1 MNTIQE
7 NTNLNGVNIHTQNPS
22 RPQLC
27 RNCGQNGHVH
37 RDCPHPIT
45 SFGIICYRIKPNNS
59 IEYLMI
65 QRKDSLSFMEF
76 IRGKYEIHQ
85 DDYIKMLLSGM
96 TINERKML
104 LIKPFD
110 YLWNY
115 VWYQN
120 SAPKQ
125 TSEFNIAKNKFDNLK
140 PKLSQLLQNSI
151 SHFVDPEW
159 GFPKGRRKIKEED
172 VDCAVR
178 EFNEETGINPTSI
191 NLEKL
196 SPFEEIFYGTN
207 KVLYRHVY
215 YIASLPYSSNKLHI
229 NPKNY
234 NQIREVRDIS
244 WLSFKECLN
253 KIRDHNH
260 ERKKLFTEVH
270 KKITSLYSNATNNIS
285 ITLNTSNNNNE

>member
-1 MNTIQE
+1 MNTKKQ
-7 NTNLNGVNIHTQNPS
+7 NQNVVNSS
-22 RPQLC
+22 RPHSC
-27 RNCGQNGHVH
+27 RNCGQIGHVH

-45 SFGIICYRIKPNNS
+45 SFGVICYRITPENN
-59 IEYLMI
+59 IQYLMI

-76 IRGKYEIHQ
+76 IRGKYENDQ

-104 LIKPFD
+104 IDKPFE

-120 SAPKQ
+120 TPPKQ
-125 TSEFNIAKNKFDNLK
+125 TSEYNSAKKKFESINF
-140 PKLSQLLQNSI
+140 KLQLLLNQSV
-151 SHFVDPEW
+151 SQFVDPEW

-178 EFNEETGINPTSI
+178 EFDEETGIGSSNITLIDIP
-191 NLEKL
+191 
-196 SPFEEIFYGTN
+196 PFEEIFYGTN

-215 YIASLPYSSNKLHI
+215 YVAIAPYNSNKLII

-234 NQIREVRDIS
+234 NQVREVRDIS
-244 WLSFKECLN
+244 WLSFKDCLN
-253 KIRDHNH
+253 KIRDYNH
-260 ERKKLFTEVH
+260 ERKKLFSEVH
-270 KKITSLYSNATNNIS
+270 KKILS
-285 ITLNTSNNNNE
+285 IENKE

>member
-1 MNTIQE
+1 MKKQNQ
-7 NTNLNGVNIHTQNPS
+7 NALNAQQQL
-22 RPQLC
+22 RPHLC

-45 SFGIICYRIKPNNS
+45 SFGIICYRIKPNNL

-76 IRGKYEIHQ
+76 IRGKYDIEQ
-85 DDYIKMLLSGM
+85 EDYIKMLLSGM

-104 LIKPFD
+104 LDKNFD

-125 TSEFNIAKNKFDNLK
+125 TTEFNNAKIKFDNIK
-140 PKLSQLLQNSI
+140 SKLSQLLNTSV

-178 EFNEETGINPTSI
+178 EFNEETGINASNI
-191 NLEKL
+191 NLEDIQ
-196 SPFEEIFYGTN
+196 PFEEIFYGTN

-215 YIASLPYSSNKLHI
+215 YIAQTSYNPNKPQI

-244 WLSFKECLN
+244 WLSFKDCLS

-260 ERKKLFTEVH
+260 ERKKLFTQVH
-270 KKITSLYSNATNNIS
+270 KKIVAIHNKNKDKSN
-285 ITLNTSNNNNE
+285 E